1 MNRAAAALI
10 VVLSFNVLS
19 IAYREGLQE
28 SYSPADFV
36 QVAGNSLQ
44 ARYDGALAEGRRGT
58 TDTFWIAYQFPVRP
72 GVRVNASDGNVNISR
87 GRNSD
92 GIEWVD
98 QTTALQRV
106 GLFLLT
112 RKSDG
117 LIEKSRILN
126 LDQDFRVHD
135 RKVYWIGEPGAQ
147 ESLALLAMLVDA
159 APQRASSSL
168 LMTLGLHPEP
178 GAAESLLHIAR
189 TSSSTQVRKNALF
202 WLGQELSRQAGEEL
216 EKMANSDPEIEI
228 QKQAVFAISQRN
240 NDEAV
245 TSLLRIAR
253 EHPNA
258 AVRKQAIFWLG
269 QKRDPRVLD
278 FFEQMLKK

>member
-1 MNRAAAALI
+1 MAALI
-10 VVLSFNVLS
+10 VVLFINAY
-19 IAYREGLQE
+19 IAPIGQE
-28 SYSPADFV
+28 VYGPSDFV
-36 QVAGNSLQ
+36 RITGNSLQ
-44 ARYDGALAEGRRGT
+44 ARYDSAVAQGRRGT
-58 TDTFWIAYQFPVRP
+58 TDTFWVAFQFPVRP
-72 GVRVNASDGNVNISR
+72 GVRVNASDGNVNIGR

-106 GLFLLT
+106 GLFLLV

-126 LDQDFRVHD
+126 LDQDFRIHD
-135 RKVYWIGEPGAQ
+135 RKVYWIGEPNAP
-147 ESLALLAMLVDA
+147 ESLALVAMLVDA

-178 GAAESLLHIAR
+178 GAVESLLRIAR
-189 TSSSTQVRKNALF
+189 NSSSTQVRRNAVF
-202 WLGQELSRQAGEEL
+202 WLGQEVSRQAGEEL
-216 EKMANSDPEIEI
+216 EKMANSDPEVEI

-240 NDEAV
+240 NDEAI
-245 TSLLRIAR
+245 TSLERIAR
-253 EHPNA
+253 DHPNA

-269 QKRDPRVLD
+269 QKKDPRVLD

>member
-92 GIEWVD
+92 GIRSEEH
-98 QTTALQRV
+98 TSELQ
-106 GLFLLT
+106 
-112 RKSDG
+112 
-117 LIEKSRILN
+117 SRL
-126 LDQDFRVHD
+126 H
-135 RKVYWIGEPGAQ
+135 
-147 ESLALLAMLVDA
+147 LVC
-159 APQRASSSL
+159 
-168 LMTLGLHPEP
+168 
-178 GAAESLLHIAR
+178 
-189 TSSSTQVRKNALF
+189 
-202 WLGQELSRQAGEEL
+202 
-216 EKMANSDPEIEI
+216 
-228 QKQAVFAISQRN
+228 
-240 NDEAV
+240 
-245 TSLLRIAR
+245 
-253 EHPNA
+253 
-258 AVRKQAIFWLG
+258 
-269 QKRDPRVLD
+269 
-278 FFEQMLKK
+278 

>member
-36 QVAGNSLQ
+36 QVTGNSLQ
-44 ARYDGALAEGRRGT
+44 ARYDGALVEGRRGT

-178 GAAESLLHIAR
+178 GAAESLLRIAR

-216 EKMANSDPEIEI
+216 EKIANSDPEIEI
-228 QKQAVFAISQRN
+228 QKQAVFESRSQGRC
-240 NDEAV
+240 
-245 TSLLRIAR
+245 SLFSPALRRLAGSTPVRAR
-253 EHPNA
+253 TAH
-258 AVRKQAIFWLG
+258 FS
-269 QKRDPRVLD
+269 
-278 FFEQMLKK
+278 